1 MRRYPRPKHKLL
13 GSLSQAC
20 KNSIG
25 QIAATKATNEKLP
38 HLLPSLDRQSETTI
52 QHTSNNNSSSQ
63 PAIMSQSTISVEL
76 MTTET
81 FNLGEAAVGVA
92 DLFEGTNP
100 PVEFLTKRAGDML
113 RANPWLAGRLKTVD
127 GQPHLVWS
135 AEPSAADEAELFSV
149 VDVKDLPGVEDVSGA
164 VDLLNMYVGP
174 ETPDDADVWIRG
186 VLHFF

>member
-1 MRRYPRPKHKLL
+1 M
-13 GSLSQAC
+13 SENTTS
-20 KNSIG
+20 
-25 QIAATKATNEKLP
+25 
-38 HLLPSLDRQSETTI
+38 PSTPPPTPSTPPP
-52 QHTSNNNSSSQ
+52 
-63 PAIMSQSTISVEL
+63 PAPPSTFSVEL